1 MAYRVVSSASF
12 LAEMAAI
19 TDKNRNSADIV
30 GYYTS
35 LSKVGSVRQPTKI
48 VLSRSTF
55 RYAYQQFFKSPG
67 TASVCYLIF
76 QEI

>member
-30 GYYTS
+30 SYYTS
-35 LSKVGSVRQPTKI
+35 LCKVGSAHQPTKI
-48 VLSRSTF
+48 VLSRPTF
-55 RYAYQQFFKSPG
+55 RYAYQQFFNSPG
-67 TASVCYLIF
+67 TVSVCYLFF
-76 QEI
+76 QEV

>member
-1 MAYRVVSSASF
+1 MSSASF

-35 LSKVGSVRQPTKI
+35 LSKVGSVRQTTKT
-48 VLSRSTF
+48 VLSRPTL
-55 RYAYQQFFKSPG
+55 RYAYRQFIKPPG
-67 TASVCYLIF
+67 TVSVCYLFF
-76 QEI
+76 QEV